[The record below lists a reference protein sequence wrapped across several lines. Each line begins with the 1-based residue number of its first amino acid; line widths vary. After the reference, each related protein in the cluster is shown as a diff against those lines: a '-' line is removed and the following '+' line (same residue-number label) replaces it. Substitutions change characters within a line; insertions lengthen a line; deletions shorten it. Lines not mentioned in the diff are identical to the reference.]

1 MTSNILGNVPY
12 RGSDSEN
19 NPKDFI
25 ETFPMLNQFFRRQS
39 MSWQTMCFDIFII
52 VLGFM
57 FAFVGMY
64 YSAKALNKAFELGIP
79 T

>member
-1 MTSNILGNVPY
+1 MISL
-12 RGSDSEN
+12 
-19 NPKDFI
+19 
-25 ETFPMLNQFFRRQS
+25 TFSRQV

>member
-1 MTSNILGNVPY
+1 
-12 RGSDSEN
+12 
-19 NPKDFI
+19 
-25 ETFPMLNQFFRRQS
+25 MLNQFFRRQS